1 MLGKFST
8 YMKVVYLRL
17 TNYLYILK
25 ISALK
30 PEIIEKLEKERDEE
44 LADRREKR
52 KKAIEE
58 EEAKKADIQKKSSDS
73 NADQKME
80 VGN

>member
-1 MLGKFST
+1 
-8 YMKVVYLRL
+8 MKVVYLRL

-58 EEAKKADIQKKSSDS
+58 EEVKKADIQKKSSDS